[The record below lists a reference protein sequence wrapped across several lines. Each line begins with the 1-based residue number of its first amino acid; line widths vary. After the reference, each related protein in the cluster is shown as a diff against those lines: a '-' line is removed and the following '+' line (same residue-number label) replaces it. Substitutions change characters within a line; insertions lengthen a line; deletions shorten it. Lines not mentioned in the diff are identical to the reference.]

1 MTVNERVENFTF
13 HHAPVTNKIF
23 PFSAGS
29 FEGYVVS
36 TKSFLFRFEKTLGQP
51 YKEVVLGLENVY
63 KGVHWRK
70 ERGPIFGMEE
80 LGLSSDMR
88 KATTSRLSMYGDKR
102 TNGTSLLQVNSTYV
116 HDIEV
121 LAIGGE
127 SKSDS

>member
-1 MTVNERVENFTF
+1 M
-13 HHAPVTNKIF
+13 
-23 PFSAGS
+23 
-29 FEGYVVS
+29 VS

-63 KGVHWRK
+63 KMVHLRK
-70 ERGPIFGMEE
+70 EWGPIFGLEE

-102 TNGTSLLQVNSTYV
+102 TNETSLLQVNSTYV

-121 LAIGGE
+121 LAVGGE
-127 SKSDS
+127 SKSV